1 MLHPLGRTE
10 TPLSAERRYRF
21 LSAILE
27 SFTATLDLREVVRRI
42 VTLTREE
49 FRADRAW
56 LIRPVTEETEF
67 AKVIFSSNGPDCPTT
82 DDTGPVPLAKSG
94 NLIRRASAGGRP
106 VAVIEGDDDLDPDVL
121 TRFAVRSELV
131 QILRPAGDSAWA
143 FGLHQCSGPRIWTVE
158 EIDLF
163 DEIGRYVTIALNN
176 TLIHD
181 RAVREIAKINA
192 ILDQIPES
200 AAIYDANGRLE
211 RLNAAAKKDPGLSHS
226 ADPEGR
232 IRSNAHRYV
241 DGSLLGPDELPSIR
255 ALRGEI
261 VKSDYLIRDGR
272 GDGERGVNF
281 KAAPIRDDKNRIIGS
296 VVLSRDVTEDRENAE
311 REGWRRRRA
320 DCLANLG
327 LDTQSVQPASIRALA
342 DNLLSKCRANS

>member
-10 TPLSAERRYRF
+10 SPLSAEGRYRF

-27 SFTATLDLREVVRRI
+27 SFTATLDLREVVRRM
-42 VTLTREE
+42 VTITREE

-56 LIRPVTEETEF
+56 LIRPVTEEAEF
-67 AKVIFSSNGPDCPTT
+67 AKVIFSSNGPDCPQT
-82 DDTGPVPLAKSG
+82 DDTGPVPLANSR
-94 NLIRRASAGGRP
+94 NLIRRALATGRP
-106 VAVIEGDDDLDPDVL
+106 VAVIEGDDDLDPDVV

-131 QILRPAGDSAWA
+131 QILQPAGDPAWA
-143 FGLHQCSGPRIWTVE
+143 FGLHQSSSPRIWTAE

-163 DEIGRYVTIALNN
+163 NEIGRYATIALNN
-176 TLIHD
+176 TLIHE

-211 RLNAAAKKDPGLSHS
+211 RLNAAAQKNPNIAHS
-226 ADPEGR
+226 PDPEGR
-232 IRSNAHRYV
+232 IRTNAHRYV

-261 VKSDYLIRDGR
+261 VKSDYLIRDPR
-272 GDGERGVNF
+272 SDGER
-281 KAAPIRDDKNRIIGS
+281 
-296 VVLSRDVTEDRENAE
+296 VV
-311 REGWRRRRA
+311 
-320 DCLANLG
+320 
-327 LDTQSVQPASIRALA
+327 
-342 DNLLSKCRANS
+342 